1 MSPRAR
7 KPYARARSSAIAE
20 PPRVPEHR
28 ELGDVASEEER
39 GRPVGHDAQ
48 LPREQGELVE
58 VVAAGDEPADEAGQ
72 PRTGDVG
79 DALVAAERG
88 DLAEH
93 PETGGGAPGR
103 GIRWRGGGPPPGL
116 FFASRRAC
124 RKACCDVGGSNSP
137 GVARF
142 GTRAASPSAQTLPCP
157 STRSVSSTV
166 TRPRSS
172 TGRPRRESAGFA
184 LTPAV
189 QTRVCVGT
197 SSPLE
202 RCATCWSTDS
212 SVVPTLISIPRLASC
227 CAA

>member
-28 ELGDVASEEER
+28 KLGDVASEEER

-93 PETGGGAPGR
+93 PVAGGAGRAGGASGGG
-103 GIRWRGGGPPPGL
+103 GGGPPPGCSPG
-116 FFASRRAC
+116 AGVPAARRA
-124 RKACCDVGGSNSP
+124 A
-137 GVARF
+137 
-142 GTRAASPSAQTLPCP
+142 T
-157 STRSVSSTV
+157 
-166 TRPRSS
+166 
-172 TGRPRRESAGFA
+172 SAGR
-184 LTPAV
+184 TPRA
-189 QTRVCVGT
+189 
-197 SSPLE
+197 
-202 RCATCWSTDS
+202 
-212 SVVPTLISIPRLASC
+212 
-227 CAA
+227 